1 MKTSARYF
9 ISLLVAAF
17 VLTLA
22 LGWAPQTA
30 NSKQAGPT
38 DRIGYKSTAKQA
50 VDLGPEIAGME
61 GRQLRMRMITLQ
73 PGGHTPIH
81 NHKNRPAVVYFL
93 QGTDTVT
100 FGDGSEKVFHA
111 GDTSFASK
119 DTVHWHRNDGKE
131 DLILVAI
138 DVFQKKK

>member
-73 PGGHTPIH
+73 PGGHTPVH
-81 NHKNRPAVVYFL
+81 SHKNRPAVVYFL

-100 FGDGSEKVFHA
+100 FGDGTKKVFRA
-111 GDTSFASK
+111 GDTSFA
-119 DTVHWHRNDGKE
+119 DTNTVHWHGNNGTE
-131 DLILVAI
+131 PVILVAV
-138 DVFQKKK
+138 DVFQNKK